1 MIRLRLV
8 ASALVVVALPGCV
21 EGQGLESPTSPGA
34 ESEAIECDVVPGDL
48 AETED
53 SVPFHLWVSNQ
64 SFDVDP
70 VDIQVYVDDNQV
82 VCDSF
87 RVESQ
92 HTWIL
97 FELELDR
104 GEHSLRAVGL
114 DGQVEFVETFG
125 VSDEHW
131 GLVMFWTEEGRNFF
145 TFGVEDEP
153 ILFQ

>member
-1 MIRLRLV
+1 MTL
-8 ASALVVVALPGCV
+8 SACV
-21 EGQGLESPTSPGA
+21 DGEGLESPTSSDA
-34 ESEAIECDVVPGDL
+34 ESEVVECDVVPGDL

-87 RVESQ
+87 LVESQ

-97 FELELDR
+97 FELELDG

-114 DGQVEFVETFG
+114 DGQVELVDTFA

-131 GLVMFWTEEGRNFF
+131 GLLSFWTEEGRDFF

>member
-1 MIRLRLV
+1 M
-8 ASALVVVALPGCV
+8 
-21 EGQGLESPTSPGA
+21 
-34 ESEAIECDVVPGDL
+34 
-48 AETED
+48 
-53 SVPFHLWVSNQ
+53 SNQ

-70 VDIQVYVDDNQV
+70 VDIQIYVDDHQV

-97 FELELDR
+97 FELELDE
-104 GEHSLRAVGL
+104 GDHSLRVVGL
-114 DGQVEFVETFG
+114 DAEIELVDTFE
-125 VSDEHW
+125 VSNEHW

>member
-1 MIRLRLV
+1 MTL
-8 ASALVVVALPGCV
+8 SACV
-21 EGQGLESPTSPGA
+21 DGDGLESPTSSVA
-34 ESEAIECDVVPGDL
+34 SEEVKCDVVPGDL
-48 AETED
+48 AATAD
-53 SVPFHLWVSNQ
+53 SFLFHLWVSNQ

-70 VDIQVYVDDNQV
+70 VDIRIYVDDHQV

-97 FELELDR
+97 FELELDE
-104 GEHSLRAVGL
+104 GDHSLRVAGL
-114 DGQVEFVETFG
+114 DGEVELVDTFE
-125 VSDEHW
+125 VANEHW
-131 GLVMFWTEEGRNFF
+131 GLVMFWTEEGQNFF